1 MSVRHPRRRPVTAIA
16 AVLAGA
22 ALVLAS
28 GPGAQAEEV
37 VGPPGTFT
45 LEGAGWGHGV
55 GMSQW
60 GAFGMAR
67 AGYDATSIVRHYY
80 QGTDVSPVQD
90 DMDIRA
96 ALLYQ
101 VPRALMRAEALDPSG
116 GAIEVTVGPTV
127 TLGGPVDE
135 FAFTVRGSDVGV
147 TRTAGGQTVDLGS
160 APTVT
165 VRWAG
170 TRTPGTAP
178 GGPTLLNVARTREG
192 LASPGHRYRYG
203 TVDVVPVSTSSGVR
217 LNIVNSVRLHDEY
230 LYGISEV
237 SSSWPDAALQAQA
250 MAARTYALSKVAS
263 GVRQACSCH
272 VDDGGGPYYD
282 QTFTGWGKASAA
294 MGERWVAAV
303 NATMAS
309 DVSGLAILHQ
319 GQPIRAFY
327 HSSSGGATQ
336 SVQDVW
342 GGTLPYVV
350 SVPDPWMNVPENPHA
365 SWRVVVPQAQMAAA
379 FGVPAVSSVDVVE
392 RNPSG
397 AVKAVQATTPEGA
410 VVRRTG
416 PQWATA
422 LKLKSRYVRTVDG
435 KVGPA
440 LPAEVAPTPP
450 TAPVPAPVPDPA
462 TPAPA
467 PEPAPPT
474 ADQPTVSLLTP
485 AAVTVG
491 KGQRYKVVGVVRPA
505 KGNLRVQRQKLVGDV
520 WKTLDTDTTNAKG
533 RYRFVIRDAGRKAPG
548 TYRILVLRKGN
559 VLGVSPE
566 FGVTLG

>member
-1 MSVRHPRRRPVTAIA
+1 VTVRRSRRRPVTAIA

-22 ALVLAS
+22 AVLLAA
-28 GPGAQAEEV
+28 GPVAQAEEAV
-37 VGPPGTFT
+37 VTPGTFT

-67 AGYDATSIVRHYY
+67 AGHDAASIVRHYY
-80 QGTDVSPVQD
+80 QGTEVSPVQD

-101 VPRALMRAEALDPSG
+101 VPRALMRSEALDPSG
-116 GAIEVTVGPTV
+116 GSIEVTVGPTV
-127 TLGGPVDE
+127 TVGGPLDE

-147 TRTAGGQTVDLGS
+147 TRTAGGQAVDLGS

-170 TRTPGTAP
+170 TRTPGTAV

-217 LNIVNSVRLHDEY
+217 LNVVNSVRLHDEY

-237 SSSWPDAALQAQA
+237 SSSWPEAALQAQA

-272 VDDGGGPYYD
+272 VDDGGGPYFD

-309 DVSGLAILHQ
+309 EVAGLAILHQ
-319 GQPIRAFY
+319 GKPIRAFY

-350 SVPDPWMNVPENPHA
+350 SVPDPWMNVPENPNA

-440 LPAEVAPTPP
+440 LPADVAPTPP
-450 TAPVPAPVPDPA
+450 TAPVPVPDPA
-462 TPAPA
+462 VPAPP
-467 PEPAPPT
+467 PEPAAPS
-474 ADQPTVSLLTP
+474 ADQPTVSLLSP

-491 KGQRYKVVGVVRPA
+491 KGQRYKVVGIVRPA

-520 WKTLDTDTTNAKG
+520 WKTLDTDMTNAKG
-533 RYRFVIRDAGRKAPG
+533 RYRFVIPDAGRKAPG

>member
-1 MSVRHPRRRPVTAIA
+1 MTVRRPRRRPVIAIA

-22 ALVLAS
+22 AVLVAA

-37 VGPPGTFT
+37 VGPPGAFT

-67 AGYDATSIVRHYY
+67 AGHDAASIVRHYY
-80 QGTDVSPVQD
+80 SGTEVSPVQD

-96 ALLYQ
+96 ALLFQ

-116 GAIEVTVGPTV
+116 GAIEVTVGATV
-127 TLGGPVDE
+127 TLGGPLDE

-147 TRTAGGQTVDLGS
+147 TRTAGGQAVDLGS

-170 TRTPGTAP
+170 TRTPGAAA
-178 GGPTLLNVARTREG
+178 GGPTLLNVARSREG

-203 TVDVVPVSTSSGVR
+203 SVEVVPVSTSSGVR
-217 LNIVNSVRLHDEY
+217 LNVVNSVRLHDEY

-237 SSSWPDAALQAQA
+237 SSSWPEAALQAQA

-263 GVRQACSCH
+263 GVRQSCSCH
-272 VDDGGGPYYD
+272 VDDGGGPFFD
-282 QTFTGWGKASAA
+282 QTFTGWAKASAA

-309 DVSGLAILHQ
+309 DVAGLAILHQ

-350 SVPDPWMNVPENPHA
+350 SVPDPWMKVPENPHA

-379 FGVPAVSSVDVVE
+379 FGVPAVASVDVVE

-422 LKLKSRYVRTVDG
+422 LKLRSRYVRTIDG

-440 LPAEVAPTPP
+440 LPAEVAPSPP
-450 TAPVPAPVPDPA
+450 AAPVPAPA
-462 TPAPA
+462 PAPA
-467 PEPAPPT
+467 APTPPPPAPT
-474 ADQPTVSLLTP
+474 TNQATVSLLTP

-505 KGNLRVQRQKLVGDV
+505 KGNLRVQRQKLVGDA
-520 WKTLDTDTTNAKG
+520 WKTLETDTTNAKG

-548 TYRILVLRKGN
+548 TFRILVLRKGT

-566 FGVTLG
+566 FGVTLS